1 MLIVLFKYLSWM
13 LQIVL
18 EIIVNNFLFVMQGRL
33 MFLYHLIFH
42 IFIGDKTMADKLMYI
57 SPMMEHKITSS
68 VYYN

>member
-1 MLIVLFKYLSWM
+1 M

-57 SPMMEHKITSS
+57 PNNDTQNYFFSRLQLVVETFGHLT
-68 VYYN
+68 